1 MQDNMSAMKMEK
13 IGQNS
18 CTGNSRHINIKDLF
32 VKDRVDKKEIEN
44 FHCPT

>member
-1 MQDNMSAMKMEK
+1 MQYNMSAMKMEK

-18 CTGNSRHINIKDLF
+18 CTGNSRHIIIKDLF
-32 VKDRVDKKEIEN
+32 VKDRVDKKDIKK